1 MTDNWDSDFNCPYC
15 GADLVRASGN
25 KHSDILII
33 GEFPGDEEKQQGIPM
48 VGRMGTVLREQLAYL
63 GLDLMSFRRTNL
75 WLHDPNKNKECFQ
88 MGVEAA
94 MKEAKGKKVILL
106 MGSEVVTYF
115 TTKKV
120 SDVSGLRVTSDM
132 LSAPIILAMFNP
144 AIVFRGTIGET
155 KFALKKFKEAL
166 EELK

>member
-1 MTDNWDSDFNCPYC
+1 
-15 GADLVRASGN
+15 
-25 KHSDILII
+25 
-33 GEFPGDEEKQQGIPM
+33 
-48 VGRMGTVLREQLAYL
+48 
-63 GLDLMSFRRTNL
+63 
-75 WLHDPNKNKECFQ
+75 